1 MAISCVAGPR
11 DGAECR
17 KTVVMQFPE
26 PSRLAS
32 AVVITASSLLAAVLV
47 AALAVHPRAAAAL
60 PTYAE
65 KERKQ
70 CGYCHVNPAGG
81 SVLNARGRAY
91 EDNGYSFKK

>member
-1 MAISCVAGPR
+1 MA
-11 DGAECR
+11 
-17 KTVVMQFPE
+17 KTE
-26 PSRLAS
+26 PSWVRLAS
-32 AVVITASSLLAAVLV
+32 TVTIAASSLLAAALLV
-47 AALAVHPRAAAAL
+47 GFAIHPRAAAAL

-91 EDNGYSFKK
+91 EANGYSFKK